1 MRRTPLLS
9 GIIYVFLG
17 VIFTKFAIEHVQQGG
32 WTFFTY
38 LIVILATFDLG
49 SGLRI
54 IYSYFRLKRLP
65 KDK

>member
-1 MRRTPLLS
+1 MKRTPLLS

-38 LIVILATFDLG
+38 LLVGLATFDLG

-54 IYSYFRLKRLP
+54 IRAHFLIKKKL